1 MSEKRK
7 RLPKLSEV
15 PTLDDI
21 ERIHAFITEY
31 IHETPVLTSSS
42 INEMLG
48 CEIYFKCEN
57 FQKTGAFKMR
67 GAISAAL
74 SLKDNE
80 LENGLV
86 THSSGNH
93 GQGVAMAAK
102 LLDVPSYI
110 VMPLNSSKAKISA
123 CKDYG
128 AQVIFCKSNIKSRQ
142 EAAEKISKEKNLAF
156 IHPYNDY
163 HVIAGQGTAA
173 LELLRYKNDLHYL
186 LTPVSGGGLLSGS
199 AIVAKELCP
208 DLKIIGTEPR
218 NADDAYRSFYAKKL
232 KGNKNTDTIC
242 DALRGNLGDK
252 TFPIILD
259 NVYDVITV
267 KEKTI
272 IKAMKLVWERMKI
285 IIEPSCAVPLAAVME
300 NKKLFKKRRVG
311 IILTGGN
318 VDLDKLPF

>member
-1 MSEKRK
+1 MSAKRK

-15 PTLDDI
+15 PTFDDI
-21 ERIHAFITEY
+21 ERVHSFITEY
-31 IHETPVLTSSS
+31 IHETPVLSSSS

-57 FQKTGAFKMR
+57 FQKVGAFKMR

-74 SLKDNE
+74 SLKDKE

-93 GQGVAMAAK
+93 GQGVAMAGK
-102 LLDVPSYI
+102 LLDVPTYI
-110 VMPLNSSKAKISA
+110 VMPRNSPKSKMSA
-123 CKDYG
+123 CESYG
-128 AQVIFCKSNIKSRQ
+128 AEVILCDPTIKSRQ
-142 EAAEKISKEKNLAF
+142 KTAEKISQDKGAAF

-163 HVIAGQGTAA
+163 HVLAGQGTAA
-173 LELLRYKNDLHYL
+173 LELLREKDKLHYL
-186 LTPVSGGGLLSGS
+186 LAPVSGGGLLSGS
-199 AIVAKELCP
+199 AIVAQELCP
-208 DLKIIGTEPR
+208 EMRVIGTEPK
-218 NADDAYRSFYAKKL
+218 NVDDAYRSFYAKKL
-232 KGNKNTDTIC
+232 KSNKSTDTIC
-242 DALRGNLGDK
+242 DGLRGSLGDK

-259 NVYDVITV
+259 NVYDMITV